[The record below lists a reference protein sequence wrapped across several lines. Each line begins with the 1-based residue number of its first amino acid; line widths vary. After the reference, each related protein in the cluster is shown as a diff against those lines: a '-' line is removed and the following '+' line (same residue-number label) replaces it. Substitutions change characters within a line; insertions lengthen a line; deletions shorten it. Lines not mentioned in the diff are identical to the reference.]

1 MLARGSSFMS
11 ESEPFLLLTVHPM
24 DLLEHLVSLRGL
36 FPPILCQESVSPSL
50 PGPFSPF
57 SGPEALFFHLP
68 GPILP
73 FSGPVGDGL
82 VVEVRWSTVFGE
94 GNGKYLARIR

>member
-1 MLARGSSFMS
+1 MDRQQHF
-11 ESEPFLLLTVHPM
+11 EPFLLLTVHSV
-24 DLLEHLVSLRGL
+24 DLLEHLVSLQGP
-36 FPPILCQESVSPSL
+36 FPPISGLARVFSFL

-82 VVEVRWSTVFGE
+82 VVEVRWSTVFGA